1 MNCMFLPINFI
12 LSIRREVPC
21 KKCISLKN
29 ISLFVDLMEGCG
41 VYSHFGFNPKEG
53 RETPWLVLGRGCS
66 GGLVHRTE
74 DGSRRY
80 LPEFES
86 QHPKRVPWPTYKNAE
101 GCFFFTTKFRSVF
114 FVWDRFRGRR
124 KGNREVAATSLLQKS
139 SLKPIDERS
148 RIQTSSWIVEI
159 FGSRWNVCMKCTV

>member
-53 RETPWLVLGRGCS
+53 RETP
-66 GGLVHRTE
+66 
-74 DGSRRY
+74 
-80 LPEFES
+80 
-86 QHPKRVPWPTYKNAE
+86 
-101 GCFFFTTKFRSVF
+101 
-114 FVWDRFRGRR
+114 
-124 KGNREVAATSLLQKS
+124 
-139 SLKPIDERS
+139 
-148 RIQTSSWIVEI
+148 
-159 FGSRWNVCMKCTV
+159 